1 MCCFLA
7 DGFCSKGKINERR
20 LLNAGV
26 IIFMKEQVQFKVIKN
41 NERDGITKSKHF
53 DAKVVHA
60 RYEARAIFNN
70 KTINF
75 REHDDKFRVT
85 YATIDFHEK
94 INFPKSRVEY
104 SDDFIAQNNDLI
116 ILRFKY
122 KNKQR
127 IITSIEIV
135 GHKKEDKKYGSKKV
149 LNETFG
155 TLKYCKINSQK
166 LKDEIRK
173 EEEE

>member
-127 IITSIEIV
+127 NFNFLPYPPFSFFS
-135 GHKKEDKKYGSKKV
+135 GKKNSTEAGMVS
-149 LNETFG
+149 LPR
-155 TLKYCKINSQK
+155 INQ
-166 LKDEIRK
+166 R
-173 EEEE
+173 